1 MTTPVNE
8 IVDSLK
14 VRVEGAGNNTWPQLS
29 VSPSNSLW
37 LTDSADPLN
46 TSPNAALQI
55 SLDPNAALLE
65 ALATDGVTARQ
76 LRLGSVGSVAL
87 VPSGGVVGIGTA
99 TPSQALDVA
108 GAVKATSFL
117 LGNTPIVS
125 SQWASVAGGVNF
137 AGGNVGIGVA
147 APSQPLEVAGAVK
160 ATSFLLNNTPIV
172 SSQWT
177 SGAGNISFMG
187 GVVGIGTATPSQPL
201 EVAGTV
207 KATGFLLNNTP
218 IVSSQWT
225 TGAGGDLS
233 FSGGNVGIGV
243 AAPSQ
248 PLEVAGAVKA
258 SSFLLNNTPIVS
270 SQWASGA
277 GNISFLGG
285 AVGIGV
291 AAPSQPLEV
300 AGAVKAT
307 SFLLNN
313 TPIVSSQWTS
323 GAGNISFMGGAVG
336 IGVAAPSQPLEVAG
350 AVKATG
356 FLLGNTPIVSSQWT
370 SGAGSISF
378 SGGNVG
384 IGTGSTALAR
394 TLQTEG
400 SEIHSGGP
408 SGGFSFAD
416 RGTGAFVELPPNGE
430 RWVWYASGSTARL
443 WSNGDKLTVTPGG
456 AVGIGNTGPAAKL
469 DVTGDLKISGAFRFP
484 NTGGG
489 EVSLSNATFDNEST
503 LQPNNVKVIMGA
515 SRFGVPG
522 SSPPAYE
529 FAVGDTSFGVRRFP
543 GGGFILIDNFNKK
556 FSVNQNG
563 TAYFAGGKT
572 GYVVDHFVNKVGDRL
587 EQGDVVVLGANS
599 ASLFSGTSNNIPLPE
614 VDLTDRA
621 YDTRVCGIVAE
632 VVTQQELPFVEP
644 DAASEVDAD
653 TLAQA
658 QRALETRGKARS
670 STPAPHPFQHMAT
683 AAAPDLDRTVVANEQ
698 LGQMV
703 TLGAFAHCKVDADIA
718 AIEVGDLLTTSPTRG
733 HAQKVQDP
741 SRAVGAIIGK
751 ALASLPSGKG
761 KIPVLVMLQ

>member
-233 FSGGNVGIGV
+233 FSGGN
-243 AAPSQ
+243 
-248 PLEVAGAVKA
+248 
-258 SSFLLNNTPIVS
+258 
-270 SQWASGA
+270 
-277 GNISFLGG
+277 
-285 AVGIGV
+285 VGIGV